1 MNDLR
6 SNGRDGFNLEMGAS
20 SGDAYAPKSISAD
33 MLTTQENGRYGVYI
47 GTRSNS
53 IVVYS
58 EGNTAI
64 GNYVNQIFL
73 DTHAAGN
80 YIISTEAV
88 ITDNS
93 ASPAGNFCSHSY
105 GGAGYDRLP
114 ISKVKFAGGTGKGL
128 RISNND
134 ATSGYLDL
142 EKTSVGNYKFISG
155 GYGAEQT
162 TTFTHLQYPTY
173 GHNVLFNGYIQP
185 NSLRINDD
193 VATNKIEFLNNTTTG
208 KLSFYKSAANTY
220 YFQTSAASGGQ
231 NVYFDSASGLTN
243 WRFNGL
249 VVPAIDNA
257 HSLGVTSLRWSVVY
271 AATGTINTSD
281 ERLKTFFDIEEAEI
295 NCAKALKSMMSKFK
309 FNDSVDVK
317 GLDARIHYGVGA
329 QSVIAKVSEF
339 GLDPMKYAFIC
350 YDKWDETVETY
361 DTEGNIL
368 QQHIP
373 AGDRY
378 GIRYDELLCFIISAM

>member
-1 MNDLR
+1 
-6 SNGRDGFNLEMGAS
+6 
-20 SGDAYAPKSISAD
+20 

-64 GNYVNQIFL
+64 GNTVNQIFL

-80 YIISTEAV
+80 YIISTEAA

-142 EKTSVGNYKFISG
+142 EKTSSGNYKFISG

-220 YFQTSAASGGQ
+220 YFQTSASSGGQ

-295 NCAKALKSMMSKFK
+295 NCAKALKSMISKFK